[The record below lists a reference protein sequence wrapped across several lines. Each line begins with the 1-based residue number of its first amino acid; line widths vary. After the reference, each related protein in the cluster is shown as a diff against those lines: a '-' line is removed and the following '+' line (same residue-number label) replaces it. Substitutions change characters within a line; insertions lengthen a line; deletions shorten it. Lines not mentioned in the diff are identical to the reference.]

1 MFRYSNFGENIF
13 DPLLKYLAKKNKKI
27 LNVQCLKTLKRETF
41 LFDMLRAISDY
52 LFQLLVSSLRA
63 NNKNGM
69 MQNELNESYTR
80 AEVTG
85 KKKDRK
91 KQNTSPA

>member
-1 MFRYSNFGENIF
+1 MFENPQESNIF
-13 DPLLKYLAKKNKKI
+13 IWY
-27 LNVQCLKTLKRETF
+27 V
-41 LFDMLRAISDY
+41 RAISDY

-69 MQNELNESYTR
+69 MQNELNESYAR

>member
-1 MFRYSNFGENIF
+1 MFENPQERNIF
-13 DPLLKYLAKKNKKI
+13 IWY
-27 LNVQCLKTLKRETF
+27 V
-41 LFDMLRAISDY
+41 RAISDY